1 MSLKSQEIIAANQK
15 KITIEVDRATFEKA
29 INKTYKAA
37 SKNITIPG
45 FRKGKA
51 PRALVEKMYGKEVFY
66 EDAINEIIRTG
77 SKDTDTWRE
86 ILRRHGWELWDLS
99 EYEISEILRRID
111 NE

>member
-1 MSLKSQEIIAANQK
+1 MDPVMFMAFANK
-15 KITIEVDRATFEKA
+15 
-29 INKTYKAA
+29 
-37 SKNITIPG
+37 
-45 FRKGKA
+45 
-51 PRALVEKMYGKEVFY
+51 
-66 EDAINEIIRTG
+66 EDAISDIIRTG

>member
-1 MSLKSQEIIAANQK
+1 MDPVMFMAFANK
-15 KITIEVDRATFEKA
+15 
-29 INKTYKAA
+29 
-37 SKNITIPG
+37 
-45 FRKGKA
+45 
-51 PRALVEKMYGKEVFY
+51 

-77 SKDTDTWRE
+77 SKNTDTWRE